1 MNRVLNRSLLSMIAA
16 AFIAACANLP
26 GSGSDNDNPAENVTS
41 NMEQVD
47 ADLRDAVMQ
56 VDAVD
61 ASIETLLNADTSL
74 NPAFERYARNVEEM
88 ERVGEEL
95 EQHADALRTQG
106 FDYFAEWREQTAE
119 VSNPDV
125 AEISDQRHEE
135 TREAFTELTRS
146 SANVKRT
153 LQTYISDLRD
163 IETYLSNDLT
173 PAGVEAIQP
182 VAEQAQKDG
191 EALQQAIKPMIN
203 ALNKARSTMDV
214 SSITD

>member
-1 MNRVLNRSLLSMIAA
+1 MNRTLNRSLLSLVVAV
-16 AFIAACANLP
+16 FVAACANLP
-26 GSGSDNDNPAENVTS
+26 GSGSDNPAEDVTS

-56 VDAVD
+56 VDVVD
-61 ASIETLLNADTSL
+61 ASIDTLLDADGSL
-74 NPAFERYARNVEEM
+74 NPAFERYSRNVAEM

-95 EQHADALRTQG
+95 EQHADALRSQG
-106 FDYFAEWREQTAE
+106 FDYFAEWREQTTE

-125 AEISDQRHEE
+125 VDISDKRHEE
-135 TREAFTELTRS
+135 SREAFTELTRS

-173 PAGVEAIQP
+173 PAGVEAIEP

-191 EALQQAIKPMIN
+191 KALQEAIEPMIN
-203 ALNKARSTMDV
+203 ALNKARSTMDLSV
-214 SSITD
+214 VTD

>member
-191 EALQQAIKPMIN
+191 EALQQAIQPMIN

-214 SSITD
+214 SSIRD